1 LRKKNSTSFN
11 KSSGSAAAQARW
23 DRARLQADPERDSN
37 DTPQGPHQAEAFA
50 SDNGSDLDLADLP
63 RSTLVE
69 LLKDPTTAGYVRV
82 RAAEAVSRLQPD
94 DEASREWRTSAQVRP
109 DYRPPTWDE
118 VLDVA
123 RAAGAV
129 VREDERGA

>member
-11 KSSGSAAAQARW
+11 KSSASAAAKARW
-23 DRARLQADPERDSN
+23 ARARSRVDPERDSN
-37 DTPQGPHQAEAFA
+37 DGAEGPRKPEHLPAE
-50 SDNGSDLDLADLP
+50 NGTELDLADLP

-69 LLKDPTTAGYVRV
+69 LLKDPATAGYVRV
-82 RAAEAVSRLQPD
+82 RAAEALARLQPD
-94 DEASREWRTSAQVRP
+94 DEASSAWRRSAQVRP
-109 DYRPPTWDE
+109 DYGPPSWDE